1 MKKYYFI
8 VLVSLMLLSIIGVLA
23 VQAYWIKTSWINKEE
38 AFSLA
43 VNQVLE
49 SVSIEV
55 QNRELNDYILAYERL
70 IDSVGKPDDSNF
82 TDVFL
87 FLPEESSTNLSTFF
101 AYGIL
106 QEDYDV
112 DVSSLDP
119 RFGNLANISDYK
131 SVNTT
136 AIISNDIFNREN
148 NMITTV
154 SKLKSVE
161 RRNPFEVAKYRT
173 IFMQYMANL
182 PIHKRVST
190 QEIFLLLN
198 KGLNDKNIKTPFEFG
213 IYNNNL
219 ATRVKL
225 NNYSE
230 ENKGPSYATPILIN
244 DIGESPYELVVFF
257 PQKENFVLSSL
268 IGVVGLSI
276 ILTLFIVLVSFSA
289 LYQII
294 QQKKIAVMKTD
305 FINNMSHEF
314 KTPIATIGLAID
326 AISNSKTI
334 NKPIKIKK
342 YTKMIKEENHRMLK
356 QVEDVLRISQLE
368 KRTLQI
374 EKKVIKLHDVVRLAI
389 NHVFLLVES
398 RNGKININ
406 LSANSDAIF
415 GNNTHLTNVFVNI
428 LDNAIKYSTNSPM
441 ININSLIKNNK
452 ISIFIEDKGMGMD
465 LKSQKLIFQK
475 FYRVQSGNIH
485 DIKGHGLGLT
495 YVKKIIQIHGG
506 QISLKSKKGDG
517 TTFETSFPLFL
528 NKN

>member
-1 MKKYYFI
+1 
-8 VLVSLMLLSIIGVLA
+8 MLLSIIGVIA
-23 VQAYWIKTSWINKEE
+23 VQAYWIKTSWNNKDE

-49 SVSIEV
+49 SVSIDV

-87 FLPEESSTNLSTFF
+87 FLPEENTTNLSTFF

-106 QEDYDV
+106 QEDYNIDG
-112 DVSSLDP
+112 STLDP
-119 RFGNLANISDYK
+119 RFGELANLSDYK
-131 SVNTT
+131 NVNTT
-136 AIISNDIFNREN
+136 AIISKDVFNREN
-148 NMITTV
+148 NIITSV

-161 RRNPFEVAKYRT
+161 RRNPFEVAKYRS

-190 QEIFLLLN
+190 QEILFLLN

-213 IYNNNL
+213 VYNNKL

-225 NNYSE
+225 NSYSE
-230 ENKGPSYATPILIN
+230 EDKGPRYATPILV
-244 DIGESPYELVVFF
+244 DDTGKSPYELVVFF
-257 PQKENFVLSSL
+257 PKKENFVLSSL
-268 IGVVGLSI
+268 IGVAGLSI

-326 AISNSKTI
+326 SILNIKTI
-334 NKPIKIKK
+334 NKPKKIKE

-368 KRTLQI
+368 RGTLQV
-374 EKKVIKLHDVVRLAI
+374 EKKEININDVIRNAI
-389 NHVFLLVES
+389 SHVSLIIKS
-398 RNGKININ
+398 RNGEIVTDLNLG
-406 LSANSDAIF
+406 LSAVNGNS
-415 GNNTHLTNVFVNI
+415 NHLTNMLINI
-428 LDNAIKYSTNSPM
+428 LDNAIKYSTNSPS
-441 ININSLIKNNK
+441 IIIKSFVENK
-452 ISIFIEDKGMGMD
+452 KIVITIEDKGIGMD
-465 LKSQKLIFQK
+465 LNSQKLIFQK
-475 FYRVQSGNIH
+475 FYRVQTGNIH
-485 DIKGHGLGLT
+485 DVKGHGLGLT

-506 QISLKSKKGDG
+506 QINLKSKKGVG
-517 TTFETSFPLFL
+517 TTFQISIPLIVK
-528 NKN
+528 NK

>member
-1 MKKYYFI
+1 
-8 VLVSLMLLSIIGVLA
+8 MLLSIIGVIA
-23 VQAYWIKTSWINKEE
+23 VQAYWIKTSWNNKDE

-49 SVSIEV
+49 SVSIDV

-87 FLPEESSTNLSTFF
+87 FLPEENTTNLSTFF

-106 QEDYDV
+106 QEDYNIDG
-112 DVSSLDP
+112 STLDP
-119 RFGNLANISDYK
+119 RFGELANLSDYK
-131 SVNTT
+131 NVNTT
-136 AIISNDIFNREN
+136 AIISKDVFNREN
-148 NMITTV
+148 NIITSV

-161 RRNPFEVAKYRT
+161 RRNPFEVAKYRS

-190 QEIFLLLN
+190 QEILFLLN

-213 IYNNNL
+213 VYNNKL

-225 NNYSE
+225 NSYSE
-230 ENKGPSYATPILIN
+230 EDKGPRYATPILV
-244 DIGESPYELVVFF
+244 DDTGKSPYELVVFF
-257 PQKENFVLSSL
+257 PKKENFVLSSL
-268 IGVVGLSI
+268 IGVAGLSI

-326 AISNSKTI
+326 SILNIKTI
-334 NKPIKIKK
+334 NKPKKIKE

-368 KRTLQI
+368 RGTLQV
-374 EKKVIKLHDVVRLAI
+374 EKKEININDVIRNAI
-389 NHVFLLVES
+389 SHVSLIIKS
-398 RNGKININ
+398 RNGEIVTDLNLG
-406 LSANSDAIF
+406 LSAVNGNS
-415 GNNTHLTNVFVNI
+415 NHLTNMLINI
-428 LDNAIKYSTNSPM
+428 LDNAIKYSTNSPS
-441 ININSLIKNNK
+441 IIIKSFVENK
-452 ISIFIEDKGMGMD
+452 KIVITLEDKGIGMD
-465 LKSQKLIFQK
+465 LNSQKLIFQK
-475 FYRVQSGNIH
+475 FYRVQTGNIH
-485 DIKGHGLGLT
+485 DVKGHGLGLT

-506 QISLKSKKGDG
+506 QINLKSKKGVG
-517 TTFETSFPLFL
+517 TTFQISIPLIVK
-528 NKN
+528 NK

>member
-1 MKKYYFI
+1 
-8 VLVSLMLLSIIGVLA
+8 MLLSIVGVIA
-23 VQAYWIKTSWINKEE
+23 VQAYWIKTSWNNKDE

-70 IDSVGKPDDSNF
+70 IDSVGKPNDSNF

-87 FLPEESSTNLSTFF
+87 FLPEENTTNLSTFF

-106 QEDYDV
+106 QEDYDI
-112 DVSSLDP
+112 DGSILDS
-119 RFGNLANISDYK
+119 RFGNLTNLSDYK

-136 AIISNDIFNREN
+136 AIISNDVFNREN
-148 NMITTV
+148 NMITSV

-161 RRNPFEVAKYRT
+161 RRNPFEVAKYRS

-190 QEIFLLLN
+190 QEILLLLN
-198 KGLNDKNIKTPFEFG
+198 KGLSDKNIKTPFEFG
-213 IYNNNL
+213 VYNNKL

-225 NNYSE
+225 KSYSE
-230 ENKGPSYATPILIN
+230 EDNGPRYATPILV
-244 DIGESPYELVVFF
+244 DDRGESPYELVVFF
-257 PQKENFVLSSL
+257 PKKENFVLSSL
-268 IGVVGLSI
+268 IGVAGLSI

-326 AISNSKTI
+326 SILNTKTI
-334 NKPIKIKK
+334 NNPRKIKE
-342 YTKMIKEENHRMLK
+342 YTKMMKEENHRMLK

-368 KRTLQI
+368 RGTLQI
-374 EKKVIKLHDVVRLAI
+374 DMKKVELNDIIKNAI
-389 NHVFLLVES
+389 SHVSLIINS
-398 RNGKININ
+398 RNGEIVNNLTSESTLIN
-406 LSANSDAIF
+406 
-415 GNNTHLTNVFVNI
+415 GNYNHLTNVFINI
-428 LDNAIKYSTNSPM
+428 LDNAIKYSSSSPIIKIDSIT
-441 ININSLIKNNK
+441 INKK
-452 ISIFIEDKGMGMD
+452 IVVTFKDKGIGMD
-465 LKSQKLIFQK
+465 LNSQKLIFQK
-475 FYRVQSGNIH
+475 FYRVQTGNIH

-495 YVKKIIQIHGG
+495 YVKKIIEIHSGN
-506 QISLKSKKGDG
+506 INLKSRKGYG
-517 TTFETSFPLFL
+517 TTFEIRIPLAF
-528 NKN
+528 

>member
-1 MKKYYFI
+1 
-8 VLVSLMLLSIIGVLA
+8 MLLSIIGVIA
-23 VQAYWIKTSWINKEE
+23 IQAYWIKTSWNNKEE

-49 SVSIEV
+49 SVSLEV

-87 FLPEESSTNLSTFF
+87 FLPEENTTSLSTFF

-106 QEDYDV
+106 QEDYNIDG
-112 DVSSLDP
+112 SSLDP
-119 RFGNLANISDYK
+119 RFEQLANLSDYK
-131 SVNTT
+131 KVNTT
-136 AIISNDIFNREN
+136 AIISNDVFGREN
-148 NMITTV
+148 NMITSV

-161 RRNPFEVAKYRT
+161 RRNPFEVAKYRS

-190 QEIFLLLN
+190 QEILLLLN

-213 IYNNNL
+213 VYNNKL

-225 NNYSE
+225 NSYSE
-230 ENKGPSYATPILIN
+230 EDKGPRYATPILVD

-257 PQKENFVLSSL
+257 PKKENFVLSSL
-268 IGVVGLSI
+268 IGVAGLSI

-326 AISNSKTI
+326 SILNIKTI
-334 NKPIKIKK
+334 NKPKKIQE
-342 YTKMIKEENHRMLK
+342 YTKMIKEENNRMLK

-368 KRTLQI
+368 RGTLQI
-374 EKKVIKLHDVVRLAI
+374 EKKEININEVIRNAI
-389 NHVFLLVES
+389 SHVSLIIKS
-398 RNGKININ
+398 RNGEIDINLNSDLNIIYGNIN
-406 LSANSDAIF
+406 
-415 GNNTHLTNVFVNI
+415 HLTNVFVNV
-428 LDNAIKYSTNSPM
+428 LDNAIKYSTNSPL
-441 ININSLIKNNK
+441 IKINSFIDKNK
-452 ISIFIEDKGMGMD
+452 IMITIKDNGIGMD
-465 LKSQKLIFQK
+465 LNSQKLIFQK
-475 FYRVQSGNIH
+475 FYRVQTGNIH
-485 DIKGHGLGLT
+485 DFKGHGLGLT
-495 YVKKIIQIHGG
+495 YVKKIIQVHGG
-506 QISLKSKKGDG
+506 QINLKSKKGVG
-517 TTFETSFPLFL
+517 TTFEISIPLI
-528 NKN
+528 

>member
-1 MKKYYFI
+1 
-8 VLVSLMLLSIIGVLA
+8 MLLSIVGVIA
-23 VQAYWIKTSWINKEE
+23 VQAYWIKTSWNNKDE

-49 SVSIEV
+49 SVSIDV

-87 FLPEESSTNLSTFF
+87 FLPEENTTNLSTFF

-106 QEDYDV
+106 QEDYNIDG
-112 DVSSLDP
+112 STLDP
-119 RFGNLANISDYK
+119 RFGELANLSDYK
-131 SVNTT
+131 NVNTT
-136 AIISNDIFNREN
+136 AIISKDVFNREN
-148 NMITTV
+148 NIITSV

-161 RRNPFEVAKYRT
+161 RRNPFEVAKYRS

-190 QEIFLLLN
+190 QEILFLLN

-213 IYNNNL
+213 VYNNKL

-225 NNYSE
+225 NSYSE
-230 ENKGPSYATPILIN
+230 EDKGPRYATPILV
-244 DIGESPYELVVFF
+244 DDTGKSPYELVVFF
-257 PQKENFVLSSL
+257 PKKENFVLSSL
-268 IGVVGLSI
+268 IGVAGLSI

-326 AISNSKTI
+326 SILNIKTI
-334 NKPIKIKK
+334 NKPKKIKE

-368 KRTLQI
+368 RGTLQV
-374 EKKVIKLHDVVRLAI
+374 EKKEININDVIRNAI
-389 NHVFLLVES
+389 SHVSLIIKS
-398 RNGKININ
+398 RNGEIVTDLNLG
-406 LSANSDAIF
+406 LSAVNGNS
-415 GNNTHLTNVFVNI
+415 NHLTNMLINI
-428 LDNAIKYSTNSPM
+428 LDNAIKYSTNSPS
-441 ININSLIKNNK
+441 IIIKSFVENK
-452 ISIFIEDKGMGMD
+452 KIVITIEDKGIGMD
-465 LKSQKLIFQK
+465 LNSQKLIFQK
-475 FYRVQSGNIH
+475 FYRVQTGNIH
-485 DIKGHGLGLT
+485 DVKGHGLGLT

-506 QISLKSKKGDG
+506 QINLKSKKGVG
-517 TTFETSFPLFL
+517 TTFQISIPLIVK
-528 NKN
+528 NK

>member
-1 MKKYYFI
+1 
-8 VLVSLMLLSIIGVLA
+8 
-23 VQAYWIKTSWINKEE
+23 
-38 AFSLA
+38 
-43 VNQVLE
+43 
-49 SVSIEV
+49 
-55 QNRELNDYILAYERL
+55 
-70 IDSVGKPDDSNF
+70 
-82 TDVFL
+82 
-87 FLPEESSTNLSTFF
+87 
-101 AYGIL
+101 
-106 QEDYDV
+106 
-112 DVSSLDP
+112 
-119 RFGNLANISDYK
+119 
-131 SVNTT
+131 
-136 AIISNDIFNREN
+136 
-148 NMITTV
+148 
-154 SKLKSVE
+154 
-161 RRNPFEVAKYRT
+161 
-173 IFMQYMANL
+173 
-182 PIHKRVST
+182 
-190 QEIFLLLN
+190 
-198 KGLNDKNIKTPFEFG
+198 
-213 IYNNNL
+213 
-219 ATRVKL
+219 
-225 NNYSE
+225 
-230 ENKGPSYATPILIN
+230 
-244 DIGESPYELVVFF
+244 
-257 PQKENFVLSSL
+257 
-268 IGVVGLSI
+268 
-276 ILTLFIVLVSFSA
+276 
-289 LYQII
+289 
-294 QQKKIAVMKTD
+294 
-305 FINNMSHEF
+305 
-314 KTPIATIGLAID
+314 
-326 AISNSKTI
+326 
-334 NKPIKIKK
+334 
-342 YTKMIKEENHRMLK
+342 MIKEENHRMLK